1 MAGLDTLRETFI
13 HALAWVD
20 HTIFVPATLAQAGVV
35 LVLLL
40 LMSSIARS
48 LRGSLATQVARL
60 PQGLLPPVATAL
72 LQVVPWIVLIL
83 LLWFG
88 QLAFNAEGQRADL
101 LRLIESLALA
111 WVVIRLS
118 SNLVRDPRI
127 AQAIS
132 VAAWIFA
139 ALNIAGLINPLV
151 GLLDSM
157 ALPIGN
163 FHLSLLLV
171 IKGAITLVIAVWLAN
186 VLSRLA
192 DQRLRRL
199 PGMAPALQVLTAKL
213 TRMILLALAVVLAMG
228 SVGIDLTAFTV
239 FSGAVGVGIGFGLQK
254 VVSNLITGVILLLD
268 RSIKP
273 GDVIE
278 IEGTYGWITNL
289 NARYVALSTRDGK
302 EHLIPN
308 EDLITQRVVNWSFSN
323 NLIRLH
329 VPIGISYQSDPHQ
342 AIALSLQAGASV
354 DRVLTEPKPVCIVK
368 QFGDS
373 SIDLELRFWIK
384 DPINGTAN
392 VRSEVMLNIW
402 DLFKTHHIDIPK
414 PQRDLT
420 LRNPEAL
427 ALALSKHSL
436 ATTSTT

>member
-1 MAGLDTLRETFI
+1 MPISDTLQETFNRT
-13 HALAWVD
+13 LAWVD
-20 HTIFVPATLAQAGVV
+20 HTILVPATLAQAAVV
-35 LVLLL
+35 LFLFL
-40 LMSSIARS
+40 LMIGAAGS
-48 LRGSLATQVARL
+48 LRGQLATQVTRL

-72 LQVVPWIVLIL
+72 VQVAPWIVLIL

-88 QLAFNAEGQRADL
+88 QLAFHAEGQRADL
-101 LRLIESLALA
+101 LRLIESLVLA
-111 WVVIRLS
+111 WVIIRLS
-118 SNLVRDPRI
+118 SNLVKDPWI
-127 AQAIS
+127 AQAIA

-139 ALNIAGLINPLV
+139 ALNIAGLINPLIE
-151 GLLDSM
+151 LLDSM
-157 ALPIGN
+157 ALPLGN

-289 NARYVALSTRDGK
+289 NARYVAVSTRDGK

-329 VPIGISYQSDPHQ
+329 VPIGISYQCDPHQ
-342 AIALSLQAGASV
+342 AIELALEAGVSV
-354 DRVLTEPKPVCIVK
+354 DRVLTDPKPVCVVK

-384 DPINGTAN
+384 DPVNGTAN

-402 DLFKTHHIDIPK
+402 DLYKAHHIDIPR
-414 PQRDLT
+414 PQRDIT
-420 LRNPEAL
+420 LRDPEAL
-427 ALALSKHSL
+427 ALVLSKQL
-436 ATTSTT
+436 VATKE

>member
-1 MAGLDTLRETFI
+1 
-13 HALAWVD
+13 
-20 HTIFVPATLAQAGVV
+20 
-35 LVLLL
+35 
-40 LMSSIARS
+40 
-48 LRGSLATQVARL
+48 
-60 PQGLLPPVATAL
+60 
-72 LQVVPWIVLIL
+72 
-83 LLWFG
+83 
-88 QLAFNAEGQRADL
+88 
-101 LRLIESLALA
+101 
-111 WVVIRLS
+111 
-118 SNLVRDPRI
+118 
-127 AQAIS
+127 
-132 VAAWIFA
+132 
-139 ALNIAGLINPLV
+139 
-151 GLLDSM
+151 
-157 ALPIGN
+157 
-163 FHLSLLLV
+163 V

-199 PGMAPALQVLTAKL
+199 PGIAPALQVLTAKL
-213 TRMILLALAVVLAMG
+213 TRMMLLALAVVLALG

-342 AIALSLQAGASV
+342 AIELSLQAGASV

-402 DLFKTHHIDIPK
+402 DLFKAHHIDIPK
-414 PQRDLT
+414 PQRDIT

-427 ALALSKHSL
+427 ALALSKQSL
-436 ATTSTT
+436 ANKSIV